1 MNMVVTKWIGCVGL
15 VGAAMAASLSGC
27 GGSKNT
33 NDNTGGSAAAAG
45 GNSSSGGSATGSA
58 SGGSIAASGGS
69 IAASGGSI
77 AASGGSIAASGG
89 SITASGGSI
98 TASGGKSAGTGG
110 TTAAPS
116 TGYEVDADGAYVCRK
131 GVPTEP
137 NIAPGDNGSWGKATA
152 VTGGTF
158 TYQKS
163 DAEKPTL
170 DTATNPGGVN
180 VTATVAVGAY
190 TGWGLYFKDPDKC
203 FNVSQYTGGIR
214 MTIGGDLGGGQ
225 IFFQVQT
232 NTNYPADTANNKGAC
247 IDPLQWNGGCANN
260 TTSSLTIDATPTTID
275 IPWTDLA
282 GGMPV
287 ATVDTT
293 QLLGIQ
299 WQVTCSGSADCA
311 VNVTISDV
319 SFY

>member
-1 MNMVVTKWIGCVGL
+1 MNMLVTKWIGLVGL
-15 VGAAMAASLSGC
+15 VGAAMAASLAGC

-33 NDNTGGSAAAAG
+33 NASAGGSTAADG
-45 GNSSSGGSATGSA
+45 GNSSSGGTATGSA
-58 SGGSIAASGGS
+58 SGGSIAASGGKS
-69 IAASGGSI
+69 AASGGMS
-77 AASGGSIAASGG
+77 AASGGMSAASGG
-89 SITASGGSI
+89 M
-98 TASGGKSAGTGG
+98 SAGAGG
-110 TTAAPS
+110 TTAAQS

-131 GVPTEP
+131 GVPTGP
-137 NIAPGDNGSWGKATA
+137 NVAPGDNGSWGKATA

-190 TGWGLYFKDPDKC
+190 TGWGLYFKDPEKC

-232 NTNYPADTANNKGAC
+232 NANYPVDTANNKGAC
-247 IDPLQWNGGCANN
+247 MDPLQWNGSCANN